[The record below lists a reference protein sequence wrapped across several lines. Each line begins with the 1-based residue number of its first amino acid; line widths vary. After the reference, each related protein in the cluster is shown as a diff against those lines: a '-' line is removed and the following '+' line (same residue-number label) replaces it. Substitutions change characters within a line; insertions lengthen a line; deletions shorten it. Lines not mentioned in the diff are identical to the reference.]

1 MCLRKITKKHSHP
14 LKEKIAYKILK
25 VYPMDGPYTDIKTPY
40 KYFPIEI
47 GLTYKAGNK
56 KERISTDVLGITPT
70 YQPGFH
76 VYQTLEDAR
85 KALKVL
91 FSFSSYYSL
100 RVFKVRVNKI
110 RYTGIDGT
118 SCADDFKVLKLKNW
132 VADEMTVL
140 EEVKEDAT
148 V

>member
-1 MCLRKITKKHSHP
+1 MCLLLVTKKHSHP

-25 VYPMDGPYTDIKTPY
+25 VYPMDGPYTDINTPY

-56 KERISTDVLGITPT
+56 KKRIYTDVFGITST

-85 KALKVL
+85 KALIVL
-91 FSFSSYYSL
+91 FPSYYSY
-100 RVFKVRVNKI
+100 RIFKVRVNKI
-110 RYTGIDGT
+110 RYTGVDGT
-118 SCADDFKVLKLKNW
+118 SDAGEFKVLELKNW

-140 EEVKEDAT
+140 EEVC
-148 V
+148 